1 MRYSLCGS
9 QPEGVGYF
17 EKGGC
22 YAKDDGAH
30 DKAVSATLGWIK
42 ANAIL
47 ETRTRDPAT
56 GAMVRAGDQKMIA
69 AIFRHDTSRNLDPQL
84 HAHAV
89 VANMVQGCR
98 PESAAQ
104 TMTLVRSAG

>member
-9 QPEGVGYF
+9 QPEAGRESQQAVSARPLGEGQRHSDTPGSWSARFCEIASPTQGVGYF

-30 DKAVSATLGWIK
+30 DKAVSATLGWIE

-47 ETRTRDPAT
+47 ETRMRDPAT
-56 GAMVRAGDQKMIA
+56 GAKVRA
-69 AIFRHDTSRNLDPQL
+69 
-84 HAHAV
+84 
-89 VANMVQGCR
+89 
-98 PESAAQ
+98 E
-104 TMTLVRSAG
+104 